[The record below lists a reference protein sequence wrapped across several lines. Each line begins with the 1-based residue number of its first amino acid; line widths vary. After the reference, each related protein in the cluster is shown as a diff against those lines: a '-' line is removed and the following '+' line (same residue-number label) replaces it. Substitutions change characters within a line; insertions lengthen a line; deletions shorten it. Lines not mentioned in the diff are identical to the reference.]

1 MAFCTNCGKQLD
13 EGAKFCSTCGAAVS
27 QTTREENSERKA
39 VYDGELHKCPN
50 CGEQINSFIAV
61 CPACGYEF
69 RGAKTASCVKEL
81 AAKLELV
88 SDPEQRDDLIRNFYI
103 PNTKEDICEFL
114 ILAVSNIK
122 AGDDCE
128 GAWRAKLEQTYQKAK
143 LSFNND
149 PSFKEIEKMYFSASK
164 EIPKKTFKKF
174 FSNKYS
180 ILLAILIVGTLMITI
195 GMLGISIGF
204 TGLTVLSV
212 LGYSL
217 LFEFVPA
224 IAVGMLIYDLVYKF
238 KRK

>member
-1 MAFCTNCGKQLD
+1 MSYYCKNCGQELAEGARYCTNCGKPVD
-13 EGAKFCSTCGAAVS
+13 SNNAST
-27 QTTREENSERKA
+27 QRKSSYA
-39 VYDGELHKCPN
+39 GEIHKCPS
-50 CGEQINSFIAV
+50 CGEVLNAFV
-61 CPACGYEF
+61 TTCPSCGYEL
-69 RGAKTASCVKEL
+69 RSSNVTSRVNEL
-81 AAKLELV
+81 AMKLEQV
-88 SDPEQRDDLIRNFYI
+88 KSPEQKDDLIRNFYI

-204 TGLTVLSV
+204 TGLTVLSL

-217 LFEFVPA
+217 LFEFMPA
-224 IAVGMLIYDLVYKF
+224 IAVGMLIYDLVCKF